1 MPEDLGGRAVHD
13 GAVAGQIGD
22 PVGVLD
28 HAFQAV
34 FGEQDGHSEVVHQP
48 GDRGE
53 HLLGSRRVERGGRLV
68 QDQYPGVRGQ
78 HRTDGD
84 ALLLA
89 AGQLVQR
96 AVAQVG
102 ETEQVEG
109 LLDALAHHL
118 RWNGQLLH
126 PVGEFLLHRVGD
138 EAGQRVLPHHP
149 DHVGQFTRRVVRGV
163 PAVDGDPA
171 AQGAAGE
178 VRHQTVHGAEQG
190 RLADTR
196 PADHQAE
203 FALRDVQ
210 VDVAQDGGVTA
221 LVHHADPVESDHLLT
236 SVVVR
241 SGVVRTAVVRS
252 DVPRW
257 SAAAA
262 GRGPGGLAGS
272 GRRPGGG
279 AIAPAA
285 PASSRASTGTIGRL
299 GQVSG

>member
-1 MPEDLGGRAVHD
+1 MHD
-13 GAVAGQIGD
+13 GAVAGQVGD

-28 HAFQAV
+28 HALQAV
-34 FGEQDGHSEVVHQP
+34 FGEQHGHSEVVHQP

-53 HLLGSRRVERGGRLV
+53 HLLGGRRVERGGRFV
-68 QDQYPGVRGQ
+68 EDQHPGVRGQ
-78 HRTDGD
+78 HRADGD

-96 AVAQVG
+96 AVAQFG

-109 LLDALAHHL
+109 LLDPLAHHL
-118 RWNGQLLH
+118 RRDGQLLH
-126 PVGEFLLHRVGD
+126 RVGEFLLHRVGD
-138 EAGQRVLPHHP
+138 ETGQRVLPHHP

-163 PAVDGDPA
+163 PAVDGDPT

-241 SGVVRTAVVRS
+241 SDAVRSGSVRS
-252 DVPRW
+252 DVARW
-257 SAAAA
+257 SPVRAA
-262 GRGPGGLAGS
+262 GRGAGGVAGS